1 MSSAALTRG
10 TAKIVTVN
18 QGGGSKKAGIV
29 STGGRSQF
37 AMRAITHGHTHAAST
52 FIPNPYPISGA
63 NQLGGIGRQ
72 ANRGGMFGSNA
83 DGVNLD
89 IIRNQANALCLVH
102 SSTRRCGYLLT
113 GALRPAGT
121 LVGVPVYGNTPNNN

>member
-37 AMRAITHGHTHAAST
+37 AMRAISHGHSHAASR
-52 FIPNPYPISGA
+52 FIPNPYPISSA

-72 ANRGGMFGSNA
+72 ADRGGMFGSTS

-89 IIRNQANALCLVH
+89 ILNQQAAALGSVNK
-102 SSTRRCGYLLT
+102 RIPGYVLT
-113 GALRPAGT
+113 GGLRPSGR
-121 LVGVPVYGNTPNNN
+121 VS